1 MLRSSRLKTSRG
13 TELLDELA
21 NILPNLY
28 SFNKDNDLEFA
39 STILLLNRYWDN
51 LKERTDSNSE
61 LRSEFI
67 RILHKMAILYGEV
80 NIPVACGARVIACD
94 VESSCLNDE
103 EAQLVHCITG
113 IHIDRATSI
122 VQAKSTEA

>member
-1 MLRSSRLKTSRG
+1 MLRSSRLKTCRG
-13 TELLDELA
+13 TELLDELS

-28 SFNKDNDLEFA
+28 SFDKDNDLEFA

-51 LKERTDSNSE
+51 LKERTDNNPE

-113 IHIDRATSI
+113 IHTDLATSI

>member
-1 MLRSSRLKTSRG
+1 MLRSSRLKTCRG
-13 TELLDELA
+13 TELLDELS
-21 NILPNLY
+21 NILPKLY
-28 SFNKDNDLEFA
+28 SFNKDNDLEFP

-51 LKERTDSNSE
+51 LKERTDNNSE

-103 EAQLVHCITG
+103 EA
-113 IHIDRATSI
+113 
-122 VQAKSTEA
+122 

>member
-1 MLRSSRLKTSRG
+1 
-13 TELLDELA
+13 LDELVS
-21 NILPNLY
+21 ILRNLY
-28 SFNKDNDLEFA
+28 SFDEDNDLEFA
-39 STILLLNRYWDN
+39 STILLLKRYWDN
-51 LKERTDSNSE
+51 LKEGTDNNSE

-80 NIPVACGARVIACD
+80 NIPVPCGARVVACD
-94 VESSCLNDE
+94 VESSCLNDK

>member
-1 MLRSSRLKTSRG
+1 MLRSSRLKTCRG
-13 TELLDELA
+13 TELLDELVS
-21 NILPNLY
+21 ILRNLY
-28 SFNKDNDLEFA
+28 SFDEDNDLEFA
-39 STILLLNRYWDN
+39 STILLLKRYWDN
-51 LKERTDSNSE
+51 LKEGTDNNSE

-80 NIPVACGARVIACD
+80 NIPVACGARVVACD
-94 VESSCLNDE
+94 VESSCLNDK

>member
-1 MLRSSRLKTSRG
+1 MLPSSRLKTYREP
-13 TELLDELA
+13 ELLDELA
-21 NILPNLY
+21 TILPNLY

-39 STILLLNRYWDN
+39 STIILLNRYWDR
-51 LKERTDSNSE
+51 LKERIDNNSE

-80 NIPVACGARVIACD
+80 NIRVACGARVIACD
-94 VESSCLNDE
+94 VEAAYLNDE